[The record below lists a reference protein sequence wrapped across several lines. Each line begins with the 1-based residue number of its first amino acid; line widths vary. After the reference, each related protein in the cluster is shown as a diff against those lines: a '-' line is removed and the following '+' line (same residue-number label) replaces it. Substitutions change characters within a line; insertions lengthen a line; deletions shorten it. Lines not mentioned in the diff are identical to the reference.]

1 MNTSKVAVSVILATL
16 SLNSYAASWNYEG
29 NTGPTHWDK
38 VDPAYATCSTD
49 KEQSPVNIESH
60 QAKSSKLPDL
70 SVQYAI
76 KAADVTNN
84 GHTIQVNV
92 APGNTL
98 RIDNKEFEL
107 KQFHFHTPSE
117 EKIDGKSFP
126 MDAHFVHI
134 AQDGRIA
141 VVAVLFKEGRK
152 NQAMAPVFNALP
164 NVGKTRTLAAFDL
177 SNLLPPQGSYYKYQG
192 SLTTPPCST
201 GVTWMVMKTPVELS
215 HDQIAAFRKFYRMN
229 ARPVQPLNSRV
240 IESSD

>member
-1 MNTSKVAVSVILATL
+1 MNISTVAASLILATL
-16 SLNSYAASWNYEG
+16 SLHSYAASWGYEG
-29 NTGPTHWDK
+29 NTGPNHWDK
-38 VDPAYATCSTD
+38 MDPAYTTCSTD

-60 QAKSSKLPDL
+60 HAKHSKLPEL
-70 SVQYAI
+70 SFKYTI
-76 KAADVTNN
+76 KTVEVTNN

-92 APGNTL
+92 PAGNTL
-98 RIDNKEFEL
+98 RIDNEEFEL

-141 VVAVLFKEGRK
+141 VVALLFKEGRK
-152 NQAMAPVFNALP
+152 NQAMSPVFNTLP

-177 SNLLPPQGSYYKYQG
+177 SNVLPPHGGYYQYQG

-201 GVTWMVMKTPVELS
+201 GVTWLVMKTPVELS
-215 HDQIAAFRKFYRMN
+215 HDQIAAFRQFYRMN
-229 ARPVQPLNSRV
+229 ARPIQPLNSRV
-240 IESSD
+240 IKSSD